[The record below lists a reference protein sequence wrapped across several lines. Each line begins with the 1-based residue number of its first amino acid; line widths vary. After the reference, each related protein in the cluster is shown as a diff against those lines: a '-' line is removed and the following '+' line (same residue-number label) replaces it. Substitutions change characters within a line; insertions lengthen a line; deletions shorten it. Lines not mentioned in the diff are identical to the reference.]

1 MSRIT
6 TLLALTILSISFSY
20 GQINRKLKK
29 TGSHYQNKTSCVQDK
44 MDGTFVL
51 KAWGKGKDKTEALDQ
66 AKRNALNDVIFN
78 GIRGGEF
85 CKFMPLVSEVQ
96 AKEKY
101 SSYFYNFFQ
110 KDYKKYIKIEDS
122 PKKRMKSKTVT
133 NYGFNVI
140 VMREELK
147 IKLKTDNIIK

>member
-1 MSRIT
+1 MQKKNTHHIFIT
-6 TLLALTILSISFSY
+6 
-20 GQINRKLKK
+20 
-29 TGSHYQNKTSCVQDK
+29 
-44 MDGTFVL
+44 
-51 KAWGKGKDKTEALDQ
+51 
-66 AKRNALNDVIFN
+66 
-78 GIRGGEF
+78 
-85 CKFMPLVSEVQ
+85 
-96 AKEKY
+96 
-101 SSYFYNFFQ
+101 FFK